1 MAGKADIRFG
11 TLAAGVLTAL
21 IVIVSQLFYFQTA
34 AHHSKKEV
42 KTEQQDSSTPDGTY
56 ITLPSSTLPSSSH
69 VVFQQQVFCLFTV
82 LVKTVE
88 TSAPDRSVS
97 PTPSRFFRT
106 LFRTIISPNAP

>member
-11 TLAAGVLTAL
+11 TVLAGVLTAL
-21 IVIVSQLFYFQTA
+21 VIIVSQLFYFQTA
-34 AHHSKKEV
+34 AHHPKKEV
-42 KTEQQDSSTPDGTY
+42 KTEQQDSSTPDGVY

-82 LVKTVE
+82 LVETVE
-88 TSAPDRSVS
+88 TSEPDRRVS
-97 PTPSRFFRT
+97 LTPSRFFKT